1 MTRYAPGIMFVLA
14 AIGFVLYL
22 ASGFEERAQK
32 RRLRTQREL
41 EGQ

>member
-1 MTRYAPGIMFVLA
+1 MTRYVPGIMFVLA
-14 AIGFVLYL
+14 AIGFVFYL

-32 RRLRTQREL
+32 RRLERFRNL